1 MSGDFVEQLFFDEA
15 SGDPRVKL
23 ERLMDAMKGLA
34 ETFEPALSHYRA
46 TGLYGRRIYV
56 PAGVCVA
63 TRVHKQAHFTIAL
76 AGRCLVVDQDGN
88 KAEIEAPAV
97 FVTQPGTQRA
107 CLAITDVQWLTVH
120 AADIED
126 VSQAVKLLTFKSL
139 AEFEQH
145 RLLLEGE
152 VL

>member
-1 MSGDFVEQLFFDEA
+1 MSGDLVEQLFFDEA
-15 SGDPRVKL
+15 PGDPRVKL
-23 ERLMDAMKGLA
+23 ERLTNAMKGLV

-46 TGLYGRRIYV
+46 SGLYGRRIYV

-88 KAEIEAPAV
+88 RAEIEAPAV
-97 FVTQPGTQRA
+97 FVTEPGTQRA

-126 VSQAVKLLTFKSL
+126 VSQASELLTCKSL
-139 AEFEQH
+139 AEFEQA
-145 RLLLEGE
+145 LLIEGD